1 MASDREA
8 QLKAAIAALDDWFD
22 SVQIFATW
30 RENGETFSA
39 SIGAGNSFAT
49 SGLLRG
55 LLDGGGLEEA
65 DDDSPDSPIPHG

>member
-55 LLDGGGLEEA
+55 LLDGGLEEA
-65 DDDSPDSPIPHG
+65 DDDPDSPIPHG